1 MNSKLE
7 KTLGMAFISK
17 NLIVGQDNINMLNYK
32 KIKVIIYQEDISAKY
47 LNFLKNTISNALE
60 DENNV
65 IFHEVEKEVLTRAIG
80 IKNAKI
86 VCLTNKPF
94 ARKIIELIKE

>member
-7 KTLGMAFISK
+7 KTLGMAYISK
-17 NLIVGQDNINMLNYK
+17 NLIVGQDNINSLNYK
-32 KIKVIIYQEDISAKY
+32 KIKIVIFQEDLSEKY
-47 LNFLKNTISNALE
+47 LNFLKNTI
-60 DENNV
+60 ENVVDDHKV
-65 IFHEVEKEVLTRAIG
+65 IFHQVENGLLTRAIG

-94 ARKIIELIKE
+94 SKKIIELIKE